1 MSKKLMHIEVTGL
14 RDVAAVLFAGEH
26 KVLDAT
32 KEALYAEAQVVLADS
47 KRQVPFRDGYLSGS
61 GMVHQP
67 YQVGKKAAVEISYG
81 GAAVDYAWVQHE
93 TLPYFVNG
101 VEKFKHAPGR
111 KAKYLED
118 PVSDA
123 SERLGQRIR
132 FLVEHILRRKG
143 SVPPWLDSDYAENEE
158 VD

>member
-1 MSKKLMHIEVTGL
+1 MHIEVTGL

-47 KRQVPFRDGYLSGS
+47 KRQVPFRRGILSGS

-81 GAAVDYAWVQHE
+81 GAAVDYAFIQHE
-93 TLPYFVNG
+93 NLEFR
-101 VEKFKHAPGR
+101 HAPGR

-118 PVSDA
+118 PVVDA
-123 SERLGQRIR
+123 SGRLGQRIR

>member
-1 MSKKLMHIEVTGL
+1 MHIEVTGL
-14 RDVAAVLFAGEH
+14 RDVAAVLYAGEH

-47 KRQVPFRDGYLSGS
+47 KRQVPFLRGILSGS

-81 GAAVDYAWVQHE
+81 GAAVDYAFVQHE
-93 TLPYFVNG
+93 NL
-101 VEKFKHAPGR
+101 EFKHAPGR

-118 PVSDA
+118 PVADA
-123 SERLGQRIR
+123 AGRLGQRIR

>member
-1 MSKKLMHIEVTGL
+1 MHIEVTGL
-14 RDVAAVLFAGEH
+14 RDVAAVLYAGEH

-47 KRQVPFRDGYLSGS
+47 KRQVPFLRGILSGS

-81 GAAVDYAWVQHE
+81 GAAVDYAFVQHE
-93 TLPYFVNG
+93 NL
-101 VEKFKHAPGR
+101 EFKHAPGR

-118 PVSDA
+118 PVADA
-123 SERLGQRIR
+123 AGRLGQRIR

-143 SVPPWLDSDYAENEE
+143 SVPPWLDSNYAENEE

>member
-14 RDVAAVLFAGEH
+14 RDVAAVLYAGEH

-47 KRQVPFRDGYLSGS
+47 KRQVPFLRGILSGS

-81 GAAVDYAWVQHE
+81 GAAVDYAFVQHE
-93 TLPYFVNG
+93 NL
-101 VEKFKHAPGR
+101 EFKHAPGR

-118 PVSDA
+118 PVADA
-123 SERLGQRIR
+123 AGRLGQRIR

>member
-14 RDVAAVLFAGEH
+14 RDVAAVLYAGEH

-47 KRQVPFRDGYLSGS
+47 KRQVPFLRGILSGS

-81 GAAVDYAWVQHE
+81 GAAVDYAFVQHE
-93 TLPYFVNG
+93 NL
-101 VEKFKHAPGR
+101 EFKHAPGR

-118 PVSDA
+118 PVADA
-123 SERLGQRIR
+123 AGRLGQRIR

-143 SVPPWLDSDYAENEE
+143 SVPPWLDSNYAENEE

>member
-1 MSKKLMHIEVTGL
+1 MSNTPIYIEVTGL

-32 KEALYAEAQVVLADS
+32 MEALYAEAQVVLADS
-47 KRQVPFRDGYLSGS
+47 KLQVPFRDGILSGS

-81 GAAVDYAWVQHE
+81 GAAVDYAFIQHE
-93 TLPYFVNG
+93 NPD
-101 VEKFKHAPGR
+101 FKHAPGR

-118 PVSDA
+118 PVKDA
-123 SERLGQRIR
+123 SGRLGQRIR
-132 FLVEHILRRKG
+132 LLVEHILRRKG
-143 SVPPWLDSDYAENEE
+143 AVPPWLDSDYAENES